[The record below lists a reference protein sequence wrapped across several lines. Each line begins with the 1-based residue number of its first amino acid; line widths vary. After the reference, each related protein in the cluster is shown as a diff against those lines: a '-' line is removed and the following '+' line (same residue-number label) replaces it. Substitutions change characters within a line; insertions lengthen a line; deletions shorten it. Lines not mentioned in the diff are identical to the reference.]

1 MPRLKNGVKDLY
13 IFQHRLNHG
22 KHLRGMEEIKIRIN
36 IKMQTDIKY
45 IPALGSSVVK
55 KMYLKKNINARNAA
69 EK

>member
-1 MPRLKNGVKDLY
+1 MAVTSRQGGGQFKSQPM
-13 IFQHRLNHG
+13 

-55 KMYLKKNINARNAA
+55 KMYLKKSINARNAA